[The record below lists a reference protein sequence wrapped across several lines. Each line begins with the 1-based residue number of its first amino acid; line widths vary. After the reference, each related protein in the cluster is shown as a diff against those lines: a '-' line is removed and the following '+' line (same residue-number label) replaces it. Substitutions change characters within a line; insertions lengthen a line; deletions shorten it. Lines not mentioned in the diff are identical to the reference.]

1 MKKIILIF
9 AVALAS
15 LSCENNSE
23 GVITEVSPEEIDLI
37 LDLEKV
43 QLIDVR
49 TAEEFDLGHIINAQ
63 NININSDSFDADIE
77 LLDKEQ
83 PVVLYC
89 KSGNRSAMCA
99 KKMKDAGF
107 KKIYDL
113 KEGFS
118 KWKHIDLNT
127 TTNKNI

>member
-9 AVALAS
+9 AVIVTLV
-15 LSCENNSE
+15 SCENTSE
-23 GVITEVSPEEIDLI
+23 GIITEVSPEEMDLI

-63 NININSDSFDADIE
+63 NIDINSNSFDADIE

-89 KSGNRSAMCA
+89 KSGNRSAKCA
-99 KKMKDAGF
+99 QKMKEAGF

-118 KWKHIDLNT
+118 KWEHVDFN
-127 TTNKNI
+127 NVMN

>member
-1 MKKIILIF
+1 MKKIILVF
-9 AVALAS
+9 AVIVTLV
-15 LSCENNSE
+15 SCENSSE
-23 GVITEVSPEEIDLI
+23 GVITEVSPEEMDLI

-63 NININSDSFDADIE
+63 NIDINSNSFDADIE
-77 LLDKEQ
+77 LLDKEK

-89 KSGNRSAMCA
+89 KSGNRSAKCA
-99 KKMKDAGF
+99 KKMKEAGF

-118 KWKHIDLNT
+118 KWKHVDFNNVI
-127 TTNKNI
+127 K

>member
-9 AVALAS
+9 AVVIALV
-15 LSCENNSE
+15 SCKNNSE
-23 GVITEVSPEEIDLI
+23 GVITEVSLEEMDLI

-43 QLIDVR
+43 QLLDVR

-63 NININSDSFDADIE
+63 NIDISSESFDKDIE
-77 LLDKEQ
+77 LLDKDQ

-89 KSGNRSAMCA
+89 KSGNRSAKCA
-99 KKMKDAGF
+99 QKMKEAGF

-118 KWKHIDLNT
+118 KWEHVDFN
-127 TTNKNI
+127 NVMN

>member
-1 MKKIILIF
+1 MKNIILIF
-9 AVALAS
+9 AVIFTLV
-15 LSCENNSE
+15 SCENNTE
-23 GVITEVSPEEIDLI
+23 GVITEVSPEEMDLI

-43 QLIDVR
+43 QLLDVR

-63 NININSDSFDADIE
+63 NIDINSSSFDTDIE
-77 LLDKEQ
+77 LLDKEK

-89 KSGNRSAMCA
+89 KSGNRSAKCA
-99 KKMKDAGF
+99 KKMKEAGF

-118 KWKHIDLNT
+118 KWKHVDFNNVIN
-127 TTNKNI
+127 